1 VTSSVENSQRMTMD
15 FRNNSLNG
23 QSKINE
29 NYRTSK
35 TRVCVTVGMMT
46 TGYDCTD
53 LLNLCLMRP
62 VYSPSEFIQMKGRG
76 TRKNNFKFHWI
87 SRNEMPEHIDS
98 VKEDFNLFDFFGNY
112 EFFEKEFDY
121 DEKLELP
128 KKPSFTDNP
137 NPPIDITEVI
147 NYNDDPLK
155 FIEEISI
162 GDEGMKIDR
171 NLYRS
176 FQAVITE
183 DSTVRNFVNN
193 MEFEKAEN
201 YLKENILD
209 KPKEFFT
216 IEKLRKS
223 LELDRKLSVSELLL
237 YAYGHLDRIKNK
249 NECLEEEFEKFDNE
263 FNLPP
268 DKFNSVKE
276 VFESYALDSQYRKI
290 IDEKKLVELNVHYP
304 GAGEVYKNIPS
315 ELRDKIPQFIREK
328 VNLERLSSA

>member
-1 VTSSVENSQRMTMD
+1 
-15 FRNNSLNG
+15 
-23 QSKINE
+23 
-29 NYRTSK
+29 
-35 TRVCVTVGMMT
+35 
-46 TGYDCTD
+46 
-53 LLNLCLMRP
+53 
-62 VYSPSEFIQMKGRG
+62 MKGRG
-76 TRKNNFKFHWI
+76 TRKNDFKFHWI
-87 SRNEMPEHIDS
+87 SRNEIPEHIDS
-98 VKEDFNLFDFFGNY
+98 VKEDFKLFDFFGNY

-121 DEKLELP
+121 DEVLALPQELSISP
-128 KKPSFTDNP
+128 GVEKPVV
-137 NPPIDITEVI
+137 TEVI

-171 NLYRS
+171 DLYRS
-176 FQAVITE
+176 FQTVITE
-183 DSTVRNFVNN
+183 DSTIRNFVNN

-201 YLKENILD
+201 YLKDNILD

-223 LELDRKLSVSELLL
+223 LELDRKLSISELLL

-263 FNLPP
+263 FNLTP
-268 DKFNSVKE
+268 DEFNNVKE

-304 GAGEVYKNIPS
+304 GAGEVYKGIPP